1 MEKLSHI
8 EGELKNSITY
18 KKRVAMMWFILNK
31 DLTTCY
37 PKTLNANQ
45 IHWLTTKQETF
56 LYFTFVYSCFRVV
69 PACSVSF
76 QFFTK
81 EAFTECFDLK
91 TY

>member
-8 EGELKNSITY
+8 EVELKNSITY

-45 IHWLTTKQETF
+45 IH
-56 LYFTFVYSCFRVV
+56 
-69 PACSVSF
+69 
-76 QFFTK
+76 
-81 EAFTECFDLK
+81 
-91 TY
+91 